1 MPIYEYVCLDCRRRV
16 TLFFRTFSE
25 VETTSPVCPRCGS
38 THLRRRISRVAVVRS
53 EESRLESMLD
63 TDWLGD
69 LDENDPR
76 SLARFMRRMSNE
88 LGEDLGDEFEEVVE
102 RLEAGES
109 PEEIEKHMPELAGED
124 LGGDGMGGESF
135 AGEES
140 GASAAEPAG
149 EESA

>member
-1 MPIYEYVCLDCRRRV
+1 MPIYEYMCQDCGRRV
-16 TLFFRTFSE
+16 TLFFRTFADA
-25 VETTSPVCPRCGS
+25 TGATPACPRCGS
-38 THLRRRISRVAVVRS
+38 THLTRRVSRVAVVRS

-63 TDWLGD
+63 SDWIGD

-109 PEEIEKHMPELAGED
+109 PEEIEKHMPELAGE
-124 LGGDGMGGESF
+124 GMEVGEGGESGEGGTNF
-135 AGEES
+135 GEE
-140 GASAAEPAG
+140 GD
-149 EESA
+149 